1 MLLKTFFKITN
12 TIHFPYFIR
21 RLPLL
26 ISYNSFYRRSH
37 LSCSKRKCVLRN
49 IAKFTGKHLFQG
61 LFFEFCEISKNT
73 FFTEHLRTTASLFSS
88 LIGIWLFSFQKER
101 HLS

>member
-12 TIHFPYFIR
+12 TIHFPYFMR
-21 RLPLL
+21 RLSLL

-37 LSCSKRKCVLRN
+37 RRCSKRKCVLRN